1 MRSAYAVVLYRWVA
15 AAAAAAAAEVRIAK
29 QEEEEE
35 EAGEGTG
42 EQLDSRE
49 EYSDRR

>member
-1 MRSAYAVVLYRWVA
+1 MQSAYAVVLYRWVA
-15 AAAAAAAAEVRIAK
+15 AAAAAAAEVRIAK
-29 QEEEEE
+29 QEEEE

>member
-15 AAAAAAAAEVRIAK
+15 AAAAAEVRIAK
-29 QEEEEE
+29 QEEE

>member
-15 AAAAAAAAEVRIAK
+15 AAAAAAAEVRIAK
-29 QEEEEE
+29 QEEE